1 MTITMWVDTRGALIG
16 LFPFTSQRAGCAPY
30 VPSSREESAERC
42 DPGSFSS
49 PLSVRERP
57 RLVFEARVRV
67 QIPSS
72 SRVPSLLA
80 VIPTGVCGVEGP
92 RLFFLAFL
100 CQGEGLVFEA
110 RVRVRIP
117 SSSRVPSL
125 LAVIPTG
132 VCGVEGPRL
141 PSSLLRCRR
150 QQRTRTV
157 EGTRLLR
164 RSVASNG
171 IGSHRIG

>member
-42 DPGSFSS
+42 DPGFFFFAS
-49 PLSVRERP
+49 LCQGEAAP
-57 RLVFEARVRV
+57 RLEARVRV
-67 QIPSS
+67 QIPGCLSRRSFFAS
-72 SRVPSLLA
+72 SRPESA
-80 VIPTGVCGVEGP
+80 EWRDR
-92 RLFFLAFL
+92 RLFFLASL

-141 PSSLLRCRR
+141 P
-150 QQRTRTV
+150 
-157 EGTRLLR
+157 
-164 RSVASNG
+164 
-171 IGSHRIG
+171 GSPYSDAGANNKPEWSKAPDC